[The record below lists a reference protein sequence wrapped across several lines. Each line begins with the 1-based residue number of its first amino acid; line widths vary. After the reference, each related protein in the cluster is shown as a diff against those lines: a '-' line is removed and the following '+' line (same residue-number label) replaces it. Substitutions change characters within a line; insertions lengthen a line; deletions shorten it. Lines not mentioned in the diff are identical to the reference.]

1 MTKFWQTWI
10 PVRRIFTVLAA
21 FLSLL
26 LLIACGL
33 IIDEMMSKSLLKNDV
48 FTTDLIAAQAINTP
62 ANTSSAVNNTSK
74 KPSNEILQ
82 RGAYLAQ
89 VGNCAACHTARGGAA
104 FAGGKP
110 IATPF
115 GTVYTS
121 NITPD
126 PATGIGRWSADAF
139 YRAMHEG
146 RSADGHLLTPAF
158 PYPNYTHVTRA
169 DSDDLHAY
177 FIHSVT
183 PVAQPNRSHDLPFP
197 FNTQVAL
204 AFWRLMFFEK
214 AAETVSSTGNT
225 VATNSVA
232 AQAINTTAK
241 IINKGENGNLEL
253 KTDQNT
259 EPADI
264 QRGAYLV
271 RGLGHCS
278 ACHAQRNALGA
289 SVKNQFSD
297 QFLSGAL
304 MPMHDWYAPSLVD
317 KLEAGV
323 AHLPRQD
330 VVSLLK
336 TGIAPNA
343 SMLGPMAEV
352 VAGSTQFWTDA
363 DLTATAAYLQ
373 SLPQID
379 TKTSTKSS
387 TSNKLATAQPK
398 PVLFD
403 KGAELF
409 TQHCATCHGEQGQG
423 MRVEGNVALP
433 ALAGNRAITLP
444 NTTNLVRILLAG
456 GYAPSTAGNPRPFGM
471 PPFVHVLNDTD
482 IAAVTTYIRNA
493 WGNQADSVTAA
504 DVIRVRRGVE

>member
-1 MTKFWQTWI
+1 MKALWSGWTPI
-10 PVRRIFTVLAA
+10 RRIFAALAA
-21 FLSLL
+21 FLVLLFIIACSLL
-26 LLIACGL
+26 LRDMYAA
-33 IIDEMMSKSLLKNDV
+33 
-48 FTTDLIAAQAINTP
+48 DLIATQAINTP
-62 ANTSSAVNNTSK
+62 PKVENKGEKRDDSA
-74 KPSNEILQ
+74 LQ
-82 RGAYLAQ
+82 RGAYLAK

-104 FAGGKP
+104 FAGGKA
-110 IATPF
+110 ISTPF

-126 PATGIGRWSADAF
+126 AATGIGQWSADAF
-139 YRAMHEG
+139 YRALHEG

-177 FIHSVT
+177 FMYGVA
-183 PVAQPNRSHDLPFP
+183 PVAQANKAHDLPFP

-204 AFWRLMFFEK
+204 AFWRTLFFEK
-214 AAETVSSTGNT
+214 VDENTAKNVVETNINNI
-225 VATNSVA
+225 AT
-232 AQAINTTAK
+232 QAINTPA
-241 IINKGENGNLEL
+241 IGINEGVKTENS
-253 KTDQNT
+253 
-259 EPADI
+259 DI

-278 ACHAQRNALGA
+278 ACHAERNALGA
-289 SVKNQFSD
+289 SINDRLGNQF
-297 QFLSGAL
+297 LGGAL

-317 KLEAGV
+317 PAEAGV

-330 VVSLLK
+330 VVALLK

-363 DLTATAAYLQ
+363 DLQATAAYLQ
-373 SLPQID
+373 SLPQLAV
-379 TKTSTKSS
+379 KNSTKS
-387 TSNKLATAQPK
+387 TASDKSK

-409 TQHCATCHGEQGQG
+409 TKHCATCHGEQGQG
-423 MRVEGNVALP
+423 MRVEGSIALP

-444 NTTNLVRILLAG
+444 NSTNLVRILLAG
-456 GYAPSTAGNPRPFGM
+456 GYAPSTTGNPRPFGM
-471 PPFVHVLNDTD
+471 PPFVHVLGDED

-493 WGNQADSVTAA
+493 WGNQAASVTAA
-504 DVIRVRRGVE
+504 DVVRQRRGVMP

>member
-1 MTKFWQTWI
+1 MIAHWHVWSS
-10 PVRRIFTVLAA
+10 VRRIFAVLAA

-26 LLIACGL
+26 VLIACGL
-33 IIDEMMSKSLLKNDV
+33 ILNELCAA
-48 FTTDLIAAQAINTP
+48 DLIAPQAINTQAAEKNDTKNP
-62 ANTSSAVNNTSK
+62 LFKATL
-74 KPSNEILQ
+74 E
-82 RGAYLAQ
+82 RGAYLAK

-104 FAGGKP
+104 FAGGKA
-110 IATPF
+110 ISTPF

-126 PATGIGRWSADAF
+126 AATGIGKWSTDAF
-139 YRAMHEG
+139 YRALHEG

-158 PYPNYTHVTRA
+158 PYPNYTHITRA
-169 DSDDLHAY
+169 DSDDLYAY
-177 FIHSVT
+177 FMHSVK
-183 PVAQPNRSHDLPFP
+183 PVAQLNKAHDLPFP
-197 FNTQVAL
+197 YNTQVAL
-204 AFWRLMFFEK
+204 AFWRTLFFVKTDE
-214 AAETVSSTGNT
+214 NT
-225 VATNSVA
+225 INNIAPK
-232 AQAINTTAK
+232 AINTLATSKNIALNEGVK
-241 IINKGENGNLEL
+241 TENS
-253 KTDQNT
+253 
-259 EPADI
+259 DI

-289 SVKNQFSD
+289 SINDRLGNQF
-297 QFLSGAL
+297 LGGAL

-317 KLEAGV
+317 PAEAGV

-330 VVSLLK
+330 VVALLK

-363 DLTATAAYLQ
+363 DLQATAAYLQ
-373 SLPQID
+373 SLPQLEV
-379 TKTSTKSS
+379 KNSTKSTTFDKS
-387 TSNKLATAQPK
+387 K

-444 NTTNLVRILLAG
+444 NSTNLVRIILAG

-471 PPFVHVLNDTD
+471 PPFVHVLGDED

-493 WGNQADSVTAA
+493 WGNQAASVTAA
-504 DVIRVRRGVE
+504 DVVRQRRGVMP

>member
-1 MTKFWQTWI
+1 MIAHWHVWS
-10 PVRRIFTVLAA
+10 PVRRIFAVLAA

-26 LLIACGL
+26 VLIACGL
-33 IIDEMMSKSLLKNDV
+33 ILNELYA
-48 FTTDLIAAQAINTP
+48 TDLIAPQVINT
-62 ANTSSAVNNTSK
+62 SATDKIDTKNPLFKATL
-74 KPSNEILQ
+74 EH
-82 RGAYLAQ
+82 GAYLAK

-104 FAGGKP
+104 FAGGKA
-110 IATPF
+110 ISTPF

-126 PATGIGRWSADAF
+126 ATTGIGKWSANAF
-139 YRAMHEG
+139 YRALHEG

-158 PYPNYTHVTRA
+158 PYPNYTHITRA

-177 FIHSVT
+177 FMHSVA
-183 PVAQPNRSHDLPFP
+183 PVAQPNKAHDLPFP
-197 FNTQVAL
+197 YNTQVAL
-204 AFWRLMFFEK
+204 AFWRTLFFEK
-214 AAETVSSTGNT
+214 ADESNFKNT
-225 VATNSVA
+225 INSIVPK
-232 AQAINTTAK
+232 AINTPAT
-241 IINKGENGNLEL
+241 NKNIALNEGVKTENS
-253 KTDQNT
+253 
-259 EPADI
+259 DI

-278 ACHAQRNALGA
+278 ACHAERNALGA
-289 SVKNQFSD
+289 SVNDQFGD

-304 MPMHDWYAPSLVD
+304 MPMRDWYAPSLVD
-317 KLEAGV
+317 PAEAGV

-330 VVSLLK
+330 VVALLK
-336 TGIAPNA
+336 TSIAPNA

-363 DLTATAAYLQ
+363 DLQATAAYLQ
-373 SLPQID
+373 SLPQLAV
-379 TKTSTKSS
+379 KNSTKSTTFDKS
-387 TSNKLATAQPK
+387 K

-471 PPFVHVLNDTD
+471 PPFVHVLNDED

-493 WGNQADSVTAA
+493 WGNQAASVTAA
-504 DVIRVRRGVE
+504 DVVRQRRGVMP